1 MTEREAP
8 PIDEIVDEKPRL
20 DETGMA
26 SMPLDSVLKFE
37 PEDRRMMDMLLKA
50 ADERL
55 ASEYAQLFEIEAQFI
70 SKVRQRLPVAAGGGY
85 ARNANG
91 SYVEDWTQLTLKD
104 MEEFVLAATQYI
116 VFDSQQSINAQ
127 AERLRHHVL
136 QRGVQQGV
144 QRAAFRHGGREG
156 RHGDAH
162 GAEGALARAVLLAL
176 LEEGKGLGGQDG
188 RYGAARRAH
197 LRPAH
202 AHGRAGTDGGT
213 EVLTVL
219 LISYFTKARGSG
231 MLSKAIHLA
240 RTTDYEKR
248 WRKR

>member
-1 MTEREAP
+1 
-8 PIDEIVDEKPRL
+8 
-20 DETGMA
+20 
-26 SMPLDSVLKFE
+26 MPLDSVLKFE

-127 AERLRHHVL
+127 AEAAYATMFYNEVYSKAYNEPLSGTVDA
-136 QRGVQQGV
+136 
-144 QRAAFRHGGREG
+144 RAATATLMAQRE
-156 RHGDAH
+156 
-162 GAEGALARAVLLAL
+162 
-176 LEEGKGLGGQDG
+176 
-188 RYGAARRAH
+188 
-197 LRPAH
+197 
-202 AHGRAGTDGGT
+202 
-213 EVLTVL
+213 
-219 LISYFTKARGSG
+219 
-231 MLSKAIHLA
+231 
-240 RTTDYEKR
+240 R
-248 WRKR
+248 WRAQFCSHYWKKAKDLVDRMDAMVRRVERIYDRRMRMAELERMAERKS

>member
-127 AERLRHHVL
+127 AEAAYATMFYHEVYSKAYNEPLSGTVDA
-136 QRGVQQGV
+136 
-144 QRAAFRHGGREG
+144 RAATATLMAQRE
-156 RHGDAH
+156 
-162 GAEGALARAVLLAL
+162 
-176 LEEGKGLGGQDG
+176 
-188 RYGAARRAH
+188 
-197 LRPAH
+197 
-202 AHGRAGTDGGT
+202 
-213 EVLTVL
+213 
-219 LISYFTKARGSG
+219 
-231 MLSKAIHLA
+231 
-240 RTTDYEKR
+240 R
-248 WRKR
+248 WRAQFCSHYWKKAKDLVDRMDAMVRRVERIYDRRMRMAELERMAERKS

>member
-91 SYVEDWTQLTLKD
+91 SFVEMLTASAHTALRI
-104 MEEFVLAATQYI
+104 AA
-116 VFDSQQSINAQ
+116 D
-127 AERLRHHVL
+127 
-136 QRGVQQGV
+136 
-144 QRAAFRHGGREG
+144 AAFAGRIE
-156 RHGDAH
+156 RVSLRR
-162 GAEGALARAVLLAL
+162 LA
-176 LEEGKGLGGQDG
+176 
-188 RYGAARRAH
+188 
-197 LRPAH
+197 
-202 AHGRAGTDGGT
+202 
-213 EVLTVL
+213 
-219 LISYFTKARGSG
+219 
-231 MLSKAIHLA
+231 
-240 RTTDYEKR
+240 
-248 WRKR
+248 